1 MIRVGVVGLGMMG
14 LTHLD
19 AYRRS
24 DKAKVVAICD
34 ADETR
39 LSGKVSAAGN
49 IEGQAMSSVAEMTD
63 VSRHT
68 DIFELIG
75 NSEIDLVDVCLPT
88 DLHVKFSCEVLNAG
102 QHLMIEKPLARTAAD
117 AQQILAASQSAKGNA
132 FVGHCM
138 RFWPGWTWL
147 REAIQEGRYG
157 KVLGAKFHRLVNHPG
172 GPFYSDGA
180 RSGGAALDLHIH
192 DTDFV
197 QFCFGMPKAVTSFGY
212 CNITSEPDHIISH
225 YQYDDVPLVIAE
237 GSWAMTDGYV
247 FNMGF
252 TVNFE
257 NATAVYDSASSA
269 PLKLFENGVDA
280 KDVSVADVMGYD
292 LEIEYMLSCI
302 EEGKRPSTVTVQDAL
317 NTLRIVE
324 AEVASLCAGKTVDV

>member
-1 MIRVGVVGLGMMG
+1 
-14 LTHLD
+14 
-19 AYRRS
+19 
-24 DKAKVVAICD
+24 
-34 ADETR
+34 
-39 LSGKVSAAGN
+39 
-49 IEGQAMSSVAEMTD
+49 
-63 VSRHT
+63 
-68 DIFELIG
+68 
-75 NSEIDLVDVCLPT
+75 
-88 DLHVKFSCEVLNAG
+88 
-102 QHLMIEKPLARTAAD
+102 
-117 AQQILAASQSAKGNA
+117 
-132 FVGHCM
+132 
-138 RFWPGWTWL
+138 
-147 REAIQEGRYG
+147 
-157 KVLGAKFHRLVNHPG
+157 
-172 GPFYSDGA
+172 
-180 RSGGAALDLHIH
+180 
-192 DTDFV
+192 
-197 QFCFGMPKAVTSFGY
+197 MPKAVTSFGY

-324 AEVASLCAGKTVDV
+324 AEVASLRAGKTVDV